1 MQKLSLR
8 KYAETLDISH
18 TAVAKAIKAGHISK
32 GYDPETKKI
41 LVDVANKEWGNEIK
55 EKKSQ
60 GKSIS
65 QDVPFDETNLT
76 DQDYKPLEETLSFNE
91 ARRRKEIYNAEIAR
105 VEALRVQGLYVEKAA
120 VYSAL
125 AAFGITIRNRF
136 QAIPDRY
143 IDNIIAAKTRFDAH
157 NTLATAIYEALTEMT
172 SPPEI
177 K

>member
-8 KYAETLDISH
+8 KYAETLGISH

-32 GYDPETKKI
+32 GYDPKTKKI
-41 LVDVANKEWGNEIK
+41 IVEVANKEWGNEVK

-60 GKSIS
+60 DKSIS
-65 QDVPFDETNLT
+65 EDAPFDETNLT
-76 DQDYKPLEETLSFNE
+76 GQDYKPLEETLSFNE

-125 AAFGITIRNRF
+125 SAFGIGIRNRL
-136 QAIPDRY
+136 QAIPDRH
-143 IDNIIAAKTRFDAH
+143 IDTIIAAKTRFDAH
-157 NTLATAIYEALTEMT
+157 NILVNAIYEALTELT